1 MSTRTVFSNVARL
14 AIGAAWVISAS
25 ACGSEMLR
33 TGRSPVYLVVTNTL
47 GQPGNG
53 EDSAFLLSDVET
65 IVEQTIDGKTVR
77 VPTYFND
84 NATVTLTAELKNP
97 TIAATAINNVTLTR
111 YHVNFRRADGRNTPG
126 VDVPYPIDGGLGV
139 TVQPGSATDVALE
152 IVRHQAKLESP
163 LRQLRSLGSQGFI
176 STIAEITFYGR
187 DQNGNEVSATANMDV
202 QFGDFADEQ

>member
-14 AIGAAWVISAS
+14 AIGAACVISAS

-33 TGRSPVYLVVTNTL
+33 TGRSPVYLVVMNTL
-47 GQPGNG
+47 GQPGTG

-77 VPTYFND
+77 VPTYIND
-84 NATVTLTAELKNP
+84 NATITLTAELKNP
-97 TIAATAINNVTLTR
+97 TIAATAINNVTITR

>member
-14 AIGAAWVISAS
+14 AIGAACVISAS

-33 TGRSPVYLVVTNTL
+33 TGRSPVYLVVMNTL
-47 GQPGNG
+47 GQPGSG

-77 VPTYFND
+77 VPTYIND

-97 TIAATAINNVTLTR
+97 SIAATAINNVTITR
-111 YHVNFRRADGRNTPG
+111 YHVNFRRSDGRNTPG

-139 TVQPGSATDVALE
+139 TVTPGTNTEVALE

-176 STIAEITFYGR
+176 STIAEITLYGR